1 VSVVTFEDLQA
12 LSGYRQQS
20 KVIAWAREQGL
31 KFVVGG
37 DGLPRTTTD
46 YLAEVF
52 DGTEATQQA
61 TPVLFGR

>member
-1 VSVVTFEDLQA
+1 MAVVDFTDLQA
-12 LSGYRQQS
+12 LSGYKQVS

-52 DGTEATQQA
+52 DDTQKTKGSA
-61 TPVLFGR
+61 PIRFG

>member
-1 VSVVTFEDLQA
+1 MSVVSFKELQA
-12 LSGYRQQS
+12 LSGYRQQA

-52 DGTEATQQA
+52 DDTQKTTGSA
-61 TPVLFGR
+61 PIRFG

>member
-1 VSVVTFEDLQA
+1 MPVVQFEDLQS
-12 LSGYRQQS
+12 LSGYRQKS

-31 KFVVGG
+31 KFVIGG

-52 DGTEATQQA
+52 DGTETTQEA
-61 TPVLFGR
+61 TPVLFG

>member
-1 VSVVTFEDLQA
+1 MPIVSFEDLQE
-12 LSGYRQQS
+12 LSGYKQRS
-20 KVIAWAREQGL
+20 KVVDWCREQGL

-52 DGTEATQQA
+52 HGTEEKTDFA
-61 TPVLFGR
+61 PIRFG

>member
-1 VSVVTFEDLQA
+1 MSVVSFKELQA

-52 DGTEATQQA
+52 DDTQKTTGSA
-61 TPVLFGR
+61 PIRFG